1 MSNNTKYIF
10 FTGGVISGLG
20 KGIAAASVGALLKA
34 RGYSVTIQK
43 FDPYINI
50 DPGTM
55 SPFQHGEVYVTE
67 DGSESDLDLGHYE
80 RFIQTEMTNRNNL
93 TTGQVY
99 HSVIT
104 KERNGDYLGAT
115 VQVIPHIT
123 NEIKEAIKKVST
135 NSENFDV
142 VITEVGGTVG
152 DIESL
157 PFLEAIR
164 QFCLEEG
171 RDNTLIFHLTLV
183 PYIKSSGEAK
193 TKPTQH
199 SVMRLR
205 EIGLQ
210 PDVLLCRTSKRLDQ
224 ETINKLS
231 LFCNVTPES
240 VIEARDVKSIYEV
253 PLMFHKAG
261 VGELIQ
267 NKFGFPE
274 SNVDF
279 SDWKEYVKKIKQPKG
294 KITVAMCG
302 KYNKL
307 VDSYKSILEAFVHAG
322 VDNSVKVDVKWVD
335 TEELAG
341 NEKEMLGHVD
351 GILIPPGFGKRGV
364 EGKILAAKYA
374 RIKKIPFLGICLGM
388 QCSVIEFSRN
398 VCGIKDADSS
408 EFDSNTKSPIID
420 FMESQRKIK
429 KKGGTMR
436 LGAYPCTL
444 KSGTKAA
451 KAYGK
456 KEISERHRHRY
467 EFNNKYKSKLQ
478 KHGMIFSGINK
489 RDNLAEIIEL
499 KNHPWFVGTQF
510 HPELKSRVFDTHPL
524 FKDFIGASKKYHDRK
539 QNNKNKKS
547 K

>member
-1 MSNNTKYIF
+1 MSMDTKYIF

-55 SPFQHGEVYVTE
+55 SPLQHGEVYVTE
-67 DGSESDLDLGHYE
+67 DGSEADLDLGHYE
-80 RFIQTEMTNRNNL
+80 RFIHTEMTKRNNL

-99 HSVIT
+99 HRVIT
-104 KERNGDYLGAT
+104 KERKGDYLGAT

-123 NEIKEAIKKVST
+123 NEIKEAIRKVSA
-135 NSENFDV
+135 NSKKFDF

-164 QFCLEEG
+164 QFCLEEP
-171 RDNTLIFHLTLV
+171 RENRLIFHLTLV
-183 PYIKSSGEAK
+183 PYIKSSGESK

-210 PDVLLCRTSKRLDQ
+210 PDVLLCRTSKKLDI

-231 LFCNVTPES
+231 LFCNVTSES

-253 PLMFHKAG
+253 PLMFHKSG
-261 VGELIQ
+261 VSELIQ
-267 NKFGFPE
+267 DKLGLPE
-274 SNVDF
+274 TTDDF
-279 SDWKEYVKKIKQPKG
+279 SDWKEYVRKIKHPKG
-294 KITVAMCG
+294 KITIALCG

-341 NEKEMLGHVD
+341 NEKEMLGNVD

-364 EGKILAAKYA
+364 EGKILAARYA

-398 VCGIKDADSS
+398 ICGIKDANSS
-408 EFDSNTKSPIID
+408 EFDSETRAPIID
-420 FMESQRKIK
+420 FMESQRKIR

-456 KEISERHRHRY
+456 SEISERHRHRY
-467 EFNNKYKSKLQ
+467 EFNNKYKSRLQ
-478 KHGMIFSGINK
+478 KRGMVFSGINK
-489 RDNLAEIIEL
+489 RDNLTEIIEL

-524 FKDFIGASKKYHDRK
+524 FRDFIGASKKYRARK
-539 QNNKNKKS
+539 ENRVSKKT
-547 K
+547 

>member
-1 MSNNTKYIF
+1 LSRKTKYIF

-34 RGYSVTIQK
+34 RGLSVTIQK

-80 RFIQTEMTNRNNL
+80 RFIQTDMTKKNNL

-99 HSVIT
+99 YSVIT
-104 KERNGDYLGAT
+104 KERKGEYLGAT

-123 NEIKEAIKKVST
+123 NEIKDAIKKVSV
-135 NSENFDV
+135 NAKKFDV

-171 RDNTLIFHLTLV
+171 RENTLIFHLTLI
-183 PYIKSSGEAK
+183 PFIKSSGEAK

-210 PDVLLCRTSKRLDQ
+210 PDVLLCRTSNVLD
-224 ETINKLS
+224 EDTRNKLS

-240 VIEARDVKSIYEV
+240 VVEARDVKSIYEV
-253 PLMFHKAG
+253 PLRFHQSG
-261 VGELIQ
+261 VGELIL
-267 NKFGFPE
+267 NKFGLPE
-274 SNVDF
+274 LSNDF
-279 SDWKEYVKKIKQPKG
+279 SGWKEYVRKIKNPEG
-294 KITVAMCG
+294 KITIAMCG
-302 KYNKL
+302 KYNRL

-341 NEKEMLGHVD
+341 NEIEMLGNVD

-398 VCGIKDADSS
+398 VCRIKNANSS
-408 EFDSNTKSPIID
+408 EFDSQTPAPIID
-420 FMESQRKIK
+420 YMESQRKIR

-436 LGAYPCTL
+436 LGAYPCTI

-456 KEISERHRHRY
+456 TEISERHRHRY
-467 EFNNKYKSKLQ
+467 EFNNAYKSKLE
-478 KHGMIFSGINK
+478 KRGMVFSGINE
-489 RDNLAEIIEL
+489 RDNLTEIIEI

-510 HPELKSRVFDTHPL
+510 HPELKSRVFSTHPL
-524 FKDFIGASKKYHDRK
+524 FKDFISASKKYQSR
-539 QNNKNKKS
+539 QQNKKRM
-547 K
+547 KIK

>member
-1 MSNNTKYIF
+1 MDTKYIF

-67 DGSESDLDLGHYE
+67 DGSEADLDLGHYE
-80 RFIQTEMTNRNNL
+80 RFIHTDMTKRNNL

-104 KERNGDYLGAT
+104 KERRGDYLGAT

-123 NEIKEAIKKVST
+123 NEIKDAIRNVST
-135 NSENFDV
+135 NSKKFDI

-164 QFCLEEG
+164 QFCLEEP
-171 RDNTLIFHLTLV
+171 RENRLIFHLTLV

-210 PDVLLCRTSKRLDQ
+210 PDVLLCRTSKRLDI

-253 PLMFHKAG
+253 PLMFHKFG
-261 VGELIQ
+261 VSELIQ
-267 NKFGFPE
+267 DKLALPE
-274 SNVDF
+274 TTDDF
-279 SDWKEYVKKIKQPKG
+279 SDWKEYVRKIKHPKG
-294 KITVAMCG
+294 KITVALCG

-307 VDSYKSILEAFVHAG
+307 VDSYKSILESFVHAG

-341 NEKEMLGHVD
+341 NEKEMLGNVD

-364 EGKILAAKYA
+364 EGKILAARYA
-374 RIKKIPFLGICLGM
+374 RINKIPFLGICLGM

-398 VCGIKDADSS
+398 ICGIKDANSS
-408 EFDSNTKSPIID
+408 EFDSETRAPIID
-420 FMESQRKIK
+420 FMESQRKIR

-456 KEISERHRHRY
+456 SEISERHRHRY
-467 EFNNKYKSKLQ
+467 EFNNKYKSRLQ
-478 KHGMIFSGINK
+478 KRGMIFSGINE

-510 HPELKSRVFDTHPL
+510 HPELKSRVFETHPL
-524 FKDFIGASKKYHDRK
+524 FRDFIGASKKYRARK
-539 QNNKNKKS
+539 ENRVSKKA
-547 K
+547 